1 MSEIART
8 LRDRRLNVWERA
20 KEIADKATEEN
31 RALTPEE
38 QGGWDQANDELNKLD
53 ARIKSV
59 LEAEKRSR
67 DADDAFDAIT
77 GKTHD
82 AVRRAAG
89 RPDAG
94 DNEIRRWLR
103 GENGTSRV
111 LELTRDPNRGPINYR
126 SLLNTPALSGG
137 AMVPTDFYDQLLA
150 HLIEVSGVLQTGPT
164 IVNTAGGEP
173 LQFPR
178 TVTHSTAVT
187 AAQAGTI
194 PTSEPSF
201 GVVTLG
207 AFKYGCLLQVSR
219 ELLDDSAVDLV
230 GYLSMQAGRALGNA
244 FGADLVTGTGTAQ
257 PDGLVKNATVG
268 VTGATGQVGLARY
281 QDLVNLEYSVIAP
294 YRQSRSCYWL
304 AADRTIGN
312 FRLLTDTQGRPI
324 WEPSVVLGAPDMLLG
339 KPIVSDPF
347 MPAATT
353 GAKSIMFGDFAEFA
367 VRLVGP
373 VRFERSDDFAFDK
386 DLVTFR
392 AVIRGD
398 GTLIDRTGA
407 CMKYY
412 IGNAAV

>member
-173 LQFPR
+173 LQFPGPSR
-178 TVTHSTAVT
+178 TPRRSRRRR
-187 AAQAGTI
+187 
-194 PTSEPSF
+194 PERSRR
-201 GVVTLG
+201 
-207 AFKYGCLLQVSR
+207 VSPA
-219 ELLDDSAVDLV
+219 SAW
-230 GYLSMQAGRALGNA
+230 
-244 FGADLVTGTGTAQ
+244 
-257 PDGLVKNATVG
+257 
-268 VTGATGQVGLARY
+268 
-281 QDLVNLEYSVIAP
+281 
-294 YRQSRSCYWL
+294 SRSGRSSMDASYRSPASCSMTLRLTWSATCRCRL
-304 AADRTIGN
+304 AAHWAT
-312 FRLLTDTQGRPI
+312 LSALT
-324 WEPSVVLGAPDMLLG
+324 W
-339 KPIVSDPF
+339 
-347 MPAATT
+347 
-353 GAKSIMFGDFAEFA
+353 
-367 VRLVGP
+367 
-373 VRFERSDDFAFDK
+373 
-386 DLVTFR
+386 
-392 AVIRGD
+392 
-398 GTLIDRTGA
+398 
-407 CMKYY
+407 
-412 IGNAAV
+412 